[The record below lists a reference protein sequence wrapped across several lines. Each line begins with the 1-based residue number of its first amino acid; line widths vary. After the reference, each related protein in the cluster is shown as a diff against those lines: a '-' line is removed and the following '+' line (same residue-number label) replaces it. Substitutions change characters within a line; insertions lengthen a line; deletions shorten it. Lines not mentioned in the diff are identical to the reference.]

1 MNSKYDPR
9 DLRAMERE
17 ADERARREAL
27 QRDQQLDDMRWLMGH
42 AQGRRIMAR
51 VLELAGVERISFTGN
66 SQTFYNEGAR
76 SVGIPLLDEIK
87 HCAWDDYI
95 TMLGETRK

>member
-9 DLRAMERE
+9 DLRAAERE
-17 ADERARREAL
+17 ADELARREAL
-27 QRDQQLDDMRWLMGH
+27 QRDQQLDDMRWLMSQP
-42 AQGRRIMAR
+42 QGRRVVAR

-66 SQTFYNEGAR
+66 SQTFFNEGAR

-87 HCAWDDYI
+87 AHAWPHYI
-95 TMLGETRK
+95 VMLEETRK